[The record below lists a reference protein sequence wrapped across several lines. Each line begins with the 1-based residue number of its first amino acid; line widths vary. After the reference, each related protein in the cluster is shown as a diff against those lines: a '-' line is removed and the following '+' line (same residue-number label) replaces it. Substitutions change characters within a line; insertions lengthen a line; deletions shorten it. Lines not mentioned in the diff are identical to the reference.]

1 MYVFLQVGHEK
12 KHKGVLPLKFLN
24 YHAEEDILLY
34 HGSEAGVVMRWIKGL
49 QSSLVPS
56 ISY

>member
-12 KHKGVLPLKFLN
+12 KHKGVIPLKFLN

-34 HGSEAGVVMRWIKGL
+34 HGSEAGE
-49 QSSLVPS
+49 S
-56 ISY
+56 